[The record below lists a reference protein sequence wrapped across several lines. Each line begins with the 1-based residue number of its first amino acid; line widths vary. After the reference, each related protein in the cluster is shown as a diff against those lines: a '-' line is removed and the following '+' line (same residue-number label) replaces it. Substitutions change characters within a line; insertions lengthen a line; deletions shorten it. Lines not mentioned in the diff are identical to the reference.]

1 MNATE
6 AVAIEVTIADVRI
19 VEVTI
24 RNVYGADKVYPANDL
39 ARSLAELA
47 GTTTLTPRALAIA
60 RDMGMEVRIK
70 SGLSADTLADVLG

>member
-6 AVAIEVTIADVRI
+6 AVAIEVTIKDVKV

-24 RNVYGADKVYPANDL
+24 DIWPANPL
-39 ARSLAELA
+39 ARSIAELA
-47 GTTTLTPRALAIA
+47 GTATLTPRALAIA
-60 RDMGMEVRIK
+60 RDMGFEVRIK

>member
-6 AVAIEVTIADVRI
+6 AVAIEVTIKDVKV

-24 RNVYGADKVYPANDL
+24 DIWPANPL

-47 GTTTLTPRALAIA
+47 GTTTTLTPRALAIA
-60 RDMGMEVRIK
+60 RDMGMEVRIQ
-70 SGLSADTLADVLG
+70 SALSADTLAAVLG